1 LCCMRVAS
9 TLAGA
14 RVPIMAFPR
23 PASGG
28 YNGKGPLAE
37 RFDQDGAR
45 PGSPTASKAAPGRG
59 SPSRPFSQPTS
70 SPTSSARGGRGVMG
84 GSGRSPSPQ
93 GRMNINDLDQ
103 RRIVELSQ
111 STTGDLDLKLR
122 EKTALTK
129 LLADLKKKKLQFD
142 TKISKKSREV
152 DTTAVQTIEMNKKL
166 EQMNASNKMMAAEL
180 NGLRSETERLEAE
193 VEERRQ
199 QFQEASGNFSSMQ
212 QQVERDRRMINNY
225 RKEIHTEA
233 KQRDN
238 IQSDLRASRT
248 AQSLMINRLDEME
261 KRNKALKT
269 CVADTFNSGGR

>member
-1 LCCMRVAS
+1 
-9 TLAGA
+9 
-14 RVPIMAFPR
+14 
-23 PASGG
+23 
-28 YNGKGPLAE
+28 
-37 RFDQDGAR
+37 
-45 PGSPTASKAAPGRG
+45 
-59 SPSRPFSQPTS
+59 
-70 SPTSSARGGRGVMG
+70 MG

-180 NGLRSETERLEAE
+180 NGLRSETERL
-193 VEERRQ
+193 
-199 QFQEASGNFSSMQ
+199 
-212 QQVERDRRMINNY
+212 
-225 RKEIHTEA
+225 
-233 KQRDN
+233 
-238 IQSDLRASRT
+238 
-248 AQSLMINRLDEME
+248 
-261 KRNKALKT
+261 
-269 CVADTFNSGGR
+269 